1 MAGTAEATFAEWA
14 LGIFGALITA
24 AVLGT
29 AGACSKL
36 FSRVRDLEEGR
47 KLDAQDRTKDRESL
61 KELHSEFRDSIR
73 ELFEI
78 ARNTERSVADVRVS
92 VAEIARNGHGGKG

>member
-1 MAGTAEATFAEWA
+1 MAGAAEATFTEWA
-14 LGIFGALITA
+14 LGVFGTLLAA
-24 AVLGT
+24 AVLGC
-29 AGACSKL
+29 AGACSRL

-47 KLDAQDRTKDRESL
+47 KLDSQDREKDRESL
-61 KELHSEFRDSIR
+61 KDLHSEFRESIR

-92 VAEIARNGHGGKG
+92 VAEIARNGHGGK